1 MFRCKL
7 AFSMLMIGLFVGLGS
22 TQPQKGKE
30 KEKDKEPAFVEPDTY
45 LDDLKV
51 VKQNGLKGDG
61 PDILEYFRKKT
72 LTQPDP
78 KEIAA
83 LVRQLG
89 DEDFPVRE
97 KAFKGLAN
105 LGAAAFTG
113 LKDWETANPLPKN
126 PMDNDPSLE
135 TRKRVAELKLRIDTK
150 AEPTLQAAAARV
162 LAKLKTE
169 GTADGLMAFLPFA
182 SDPTVVDEICKTL
195 GAVAVRN
202 GKVEPILLKS
212 LQDPIA
218 VKRGAAGEALA
229 RAGVKEQYPNV
240 KKLFADKDLS
250 VRLRVCMAM
259 MTSQDPA
266 LVPVMIDL
274 LAELTPNQLWPIEE
288 ALIRLAG
295 EKAPN
300 VGLGND
306 AASRK
311 ACRDAWSKWYDAN
324 AKTIDLA
331 KLSEA
336 SVYLGYTLV
345 VQHNNRIGAGG
356 GNNAEILELDKDKNV
371 RWKFTIPGGQNAAV
385 DAQVI
390 PGNRVLVAEF
400 QFAKV
405 TERDL
410 KGEVKWEYNC
420 GGNPFTVQRL
430 PNGNTFIG
438 MQGRLIEIDR
448 NKNEVWS
455 YQRPNFDIFRARK
468 LPNGEVAFATNT
480 QFFRMDPKT
489 QKINSSFNI
498 TPLQLVFGAMDVLP
512 NGNVLLG
519 HWQQNRV
526 NEYDKTGAQVN
537 NVQFAWAN
545 SVVRLPNGNNLVSSY
560 NQRRVAEFKGNQS
573 VWEYQAEGIVF
584 VSRRR

>member
-7 AFSMLMIGLFVGLGS
+7 AFSMLLIGLVVGLGS
-22 TQPQKGKE
+22 TQAQKGKE
-30 KEKDKEPAFVEPDTY
+30 KDKKDAVFVEPDTHF
-45 LDDLKV
+45 DDLKIV
-51 VKQNGLKGDG
+51 RQNGLKGDG
-61 PDILEYFRKKT
+61 PDILEYFRKRT
-72 LTQPDP
+72 LKQPDP

-83 LVRQLG
+83 LVKQLG
-89 DEDFPVRE
+89 DEDFPTRE
-97 KAFKGLAN
+97 KAFATLATMGTSA
-105 LGAAAFTG
+105 LAG
-113 LKDWETANPLPKN
+113 LKEG
-126 PMDNDPSLE
+126 DNDPSLE
-135 TRKRVAELKLRIDTK
+135 VRKRVADLKLRIDTK

-195 GAVAVRN
+195 GAVAVTN
-202 GKVEPILLKS
+202 GKVEPVLIKS

-229 RAGVKEQYPNV
+229 RAGVKEEFPNV

-259 MTSQDPA
+259 MTAQDQE

-295 EKAPN
+295 DKAPS
-300 VGLGND
+300 VGLGSD
-306 AASRK
+306 PASRK
-311 ACRDAWSKWYDAN
+311 ACRDAWSKWYATN
-324 AKTIDLA
+324 AKTIDMA
-331 KLSEA
+331 KLTQENA
-336 SVYLGYTLV
+336 YLGYTLI
-345 VQHNNRIGAGG
+345 VQFNNVIGGGGG
-356 GNNAEILELDKDKNV
+356 GNTAEIYELDKEKNV
-371 RWKFTIPGGQNAAV
+371 RWKFTVPGGQNAAV
-385 DAQVI
+385 DAQVL
-390 PGNRVLVAEF
+390 GASRVLLAEF
-400 QFAKV
+400 QFARV

-410 KGEVKWEYNC
+410 KGDVKWEYAC
-420 GGNPFTVQRL
+420 GGNPFTAQRL

-468 LPNGEVAFATNT
+468 LPTGEVVFATNT
-480 QFFRMDPKT
+480 QCFRMDPKT
-489 QKINSSFNI
+489 QKINSQFNI
-498 TPLQLVFGAMDVLP
+498 IPLQLVFGAMDVLP
-512 NGNVLLG
+512 NGNILLA
-519 HWQQNRV
+519 HYQQNRV
-526 NEYDKTGAQVN
+526 NEYDKTGTQVA
-537 NVQFAWAN
+537 NVQFNWPN

-560 NQRRVAEFKGNQS
+560 NQRRVAEFKGNQA
-573 VWEYQAEGIVF
+573 VWEYQAGGIVF
-584 VSRRR
+584 VTRRR